1 MICGGSRIDNFLS
14 PSPDQRLYEDF
25 VGSLLRR
32 KKEKRLTHS
41 LAMSMSRATSIPMDL
56 SSVGGLVQRSVDT
69 INAAVGSTA
78 RDHGRSGSA
87 RHGSAEQGSGTRA
100 GSRTTRRERDRGR
113 ASTRDDA
120 SVRDDH
126 RLQNLQDL
134 EGILEVLNDRL
145 DTLERLTRMH
155 GQSIAAVDE
164 SLTNHRAQSRA
175 FGDDVEKYKQ

>member
-1 MICGGSRIDNFLS
+1 M
-14 PSPDQRLYEDF
+14 
-25 VGSLLRR
+25 
-32 KKEKRLTHS
+32 THS

-56 SSVGGLVQRSVDT
+56 SSVEGLVQRSVDT

-113 ASTRDDA
+113 ASASTRDA

-134 EGILEVLNDRL
+134 EGILKVVNDRL

-164 SLTNHRAQSRA
+164 SLPNHRAHSLA
-175 FGDDVEKYKQ
+175 FADDVEPYK